1 MKNATSDSEDR
12 FRIPNRYWPD
22 ARLWGPLGVLGPQQ
36 ALNER
41 DELGRNGAPA
51 GGLALSA
58 NDMAAWLKIQLA
70 HGALPN
76 GKRLFSEKQAAEM
89 WTPVTPVP
97 ITPLPAELKPA
108 QPTQQAY
115 RSEEHTSELQSL
127 MRNSYAVF
135 CLKKKNKK

>member
-1 MKNATSDSEDR
+1 MHSEFLVCCLFNDPETTE
-12 FRIPNRYWPD
+12 IYTYLHTLSLHD
-22 ARLWGPLGVLGPQQ
+22 ALPIY
-36 ALNER
+36 
-41 DELGRNGAPA
+41 GAPA

-70 HGALPN
+70 HGALPD
-76 GKRLFSEKQAAEM
+76 GKRLFSEEQAAEM

-115 RSEEHTSELQSL
+115 ALGWNVQDYRGHRIIQIG
-127 MRNSYAVF
+127 RAHV
-135 CLKKKNKK
+135 